1 MACSALYR
9 HSKLG
14 LSLVDALD
22 QLVEEGKLPPQLALR
37 ILDEY
42 DSVVLDALET
52 KVTAKASLKGHLD
65 SYKNYYYVS
74 CCCGQASRQPAG
86 ELWRQSGLIDHTAK
100 MSSHAL
106 LLFTLGC
113 RAARGGTRQ
122 R

>member
-9 HSKLG
+9 QSKLG

-65 SYKNYYYVS
+65 IYRYCDNVS

-86 ELWRQSGLIDHTAK
+86 ELWRQSGLIGHAAQT
-100 MSSHAL
+100 SSHAML
-106 LLFTLGC
+106 LSVPGC